1 MRRLAK
7 GFLEDYAFRD
17 DAKSVRLN
25 MVLHN
30 NFTVKYAR
38 AGETR
43 TGMQWMPEDLPCSGR
58 RRRHGHWPVSRTC
71 LLLRR
76 HIVLQSVAGADQLV
90 SDDFKF
96 NYATNLLQTLL
107 IWRGKRYVD
116 SLVSITFHTLD
127 DVSAHL
133 G

>member
-25 MVLHN
+25 MVLQN

-43 TGMQWMPEDLPCSGR
+43 TGMQWMPEDLRTAEKARPLASIAYMFT
-58 RRRHGHWPVSRTC
+58 PVRESC
-71 LLLRR
+71 
-76 HIVLQSVAGADQLV
+76 V
-90 SDDFKF
+90 
-96 NYATNLLQTLL
+96 
-107 IWRGKRYVD
+107 
-116 SLVSITFHTLD
+116 
-127 DVSAHL
+127 
-133 G
+133 